1 MPKVLV
7 CVLCFEEIEAKEKWL
22 DVPGRMNE
30 VAHLKCWK
38 ENTATT
44 LMVDGGMRG

>member
-7 CVLCFEEIEAKEKWL
+7 CIFCSEEIEVKEKWL

-30 VAHLKCWK
+30 VLI
-38 ENTATT
+38 
-44 LMVDGGMRG
+44 

>member
-7 CVLCFEEIEAKEKWL
+7 CVFCSEEIAAEEKWL
-22 DVPGRMNE
+22 DVPGRGSE

-38 ENTATT
+38 DSNRPE
-44 LMVDGGMRG
+44 VRSRSV

>member
-7 CVLCFEEIEAKEKWL
+7 CVFCFEEIAMEEKWL

-30 VAHLKCWK
+30 DHSRPEV
-38 ENTATT
+38 
-44 LMVDGGMRG
+44 RSRSI

>member
-7 CVLCFEEIEAKEKWL
+7 CVCCFEEIEVEEKWL

-30 VAHLKCWK
+30 VSHLKCFWGAGVPV
-38 ENTATT
+38 N
-44 LMVDGGMRG
+44 LNSR

>member
-7 CVLCFEEIEAKEKWL
+7 CVFCSEEIEAKEKWL

-30 VAHLKCWK
+30 VAHLECWK
-38 ENTATT
+38 ENNRPEVRSRST
-44 LMVDGGMRG
+44 